1 MDTKRKVDESIA
13 LLNSLFAH
21 PSKRHSAEKLPPP
34 FNNASPAS
42 PSSAVP
48 SPSADKALLIAARRQ
63 TYKPPRPA
71 ILDKLSRLAASRP
84 TLHDS
89 IAASIAASAP
99 TSQLVPATP
108 TEPIGAGTQSSD
120 ATSAQKKEA
129 ARKRYMPWSRD
140 QFHERLET
148 FKPSTWFDKPKM
160 VNAVECAKRGWI
172 NTSDDRLECCGGC
185 GGVVIVRIDLESDAA
200 RRQDVTDTDG
210 QDGSSNAAV
219 KSDFDFDLDDFISEQ
234 DIEVLGPKFHAMLTE
249 NHVAPCPW
257 KTHPC
262 DDNIYKFP
270 VVSQS
275 QARQDLLDR
284 AQRLESIVSDPLIS
298 TVRHPLSVEQLEA
311 LEKSFQNGPSTKPLI
326 LSLFGWTTVEK
337 QRVLSC
343 QACHTQCT
351 FISGMGSQAATTIHD
366 STTEDDGMGQ
376 DDEDDTA
383 FDVVQSHKWYC
394 YWINSSYDQDC
405 KEGWLILYETVT
417 AANRAKHE
425 AETATTS
432 GSSTPWIQPSDAVAQ
447 IRRMLRGQ
455 IKLPSS

>member
-1 MDTKRKVDESIA
+1 MDTKRKVDESFA

-21 PSKRHSAEKLPPP
+21 PSKRHSAEKLPAPS
-34 FNNASPAS
+34 NNASQSS
-42 PSSAVP
+42 PSPAVLSS
-48 SPSADKALLIAARRQ
+48 SPDKALLIAARRQ
-63 TYKPPRPA
+63 SYKPPRPA
-71 ILDKLSRLAASRP
+71 VLDRLSRLAASRP

-99 TSQLVPATP
+99 TTQLVSATP
-108 TEPIGAGTQSSD
+108 AESLGSVTQTSD

-140 QFHERLET
+140 QFHERLAT

-185 GGVVIVRIDLESDAA
+185 GGVVIVRIDLESNTARTQDA
-200 RRQDVTDTDG
+200 TDIDG
-210 QDGSSNAAV
+210 KTVDSSAAIN
-219 KSDFDFDLDDFISEQ
+219 SDFDFDIDDYIPEQ
-234 DIEVLGPKFHAMLTE
+234 DIEGPKFHTMLTD

-275 QARQDLLDR
+275 QARQDFLDR
-284 AQRLESIVSDPLIS
+284 AQQLESIVSDPLID
-298 TVRHPLSVEQLEA
+298 TVRHPLSVEQLQV
-311 LEKSFQNGPSTKPLI
+311 LEGLFQNGPSTKPLI

-337 QRVLSC
+337 QKVLSC

-351 FISGMGSQAATTIHD
+351 FISSMGLPPAIDAHD
-366 STTEDDGMGQ
+366 DSTEDDGMGQ
-376 DDEDDTA
+376 DDADDTA
-383 FDVVQSHKWYC
+383 FDAVQSHKWYC
-394 YWINSSYDQDC
+394 YWINSCYDQDH
-405 KEGWLILYETVT
+405 KEGWRILYETLT
-417 AANRAKHE
+417 AANRAKRD
-425 AETATTS
+425 AETAS
-432 GSSTPWIQPSDAVAQ
+432 ASSNLSPWIQPSEAVAQ
-447 IRRMLRGQ
+447 IKRMLRGQ
-455 IKLPSS
+455 IILPSS

>member
-21 PSKRHSAEKLPPP
+21 PSKRHAAEKPPPP
-34 FNNASPAS
+34 FSNAS
-42 PSSAVP
+42 PSSP
-48 SPSADKALLIAARRQ
+48 SPAIPSSSTDKALLIAARRQ
-63 TYKPPRPA
+63 SYKPPRPA
-71 ILDKLSRLAASRP
+71 VLDRLSRLAASRP

-99 TSQLVPATP
+99 TTQLVPATP
-108 TEPIGAGTQSSD
+108 TESTRSGTLTSD
-120 ATSAQKKEA
+120 TTSVQTKEA
-129 ARKRYMPWSRD
+129 TRKRYMPWSRD

-185 GGVVIVRIDLESDAA
+185 GGVVIVRIDLESDAE
-200 RRQDVTDTDG
+200 RRQDATEIDG
-210 QDGSSNAAV
+210 NHGDSNAAI
-219 KSDFDFDLDDFISEQ
+219 KSDFDFDMDDLIPEQ

-249 NHVAPCPW
+249 NHVTPCPW

-275 QARQDLLDR
+275 QARQDLLER
-284 AQRLESIVSDPLIS
+284 AERLESIVSDPLMD
-298 TVRHPLSVEQLEA
+298 TVRHPLCAEQLEA

-337 QRVLSC
+337 QRILTC

-351 FISGMGSQAATTIHD
+351 FISSMGLQPSMTALD
-366 STTEDDGMGQ
+366 NSMEDDGMGQ

-394 YWINSSYDQDC
+394 YWINSTYDQGR
-405 KEGWLILYETVT
+405 KEGWRILYETLT
-417 AANRAKHE
+417 AANRAKHDV
-425 AETATTS
+425 AAASS
-432 GSSTPWIQPSDAVAQ
+432 GGPSISRIQVTRSEK
-447 IRRMLRGQ
+447 IYIMT
-455 IKLPSS
+455 